1 MKDSE
6 TFEKK
11 QKESTQEQESFA
23 KMHDKEIEQE
33 TSEEELQQENLQQEN
48 LQQEKQET
56 IMQEE
61 PGIASEEIAFQKT
74 DEEDNLFRNDKNS
87 DELSFLQQYRIKK
100 QAKKQ
105 QLREDEYH
113 YRTEK
118 KLQLERE
125 KENDKKKFFAS
136 SWRTVL
142 VIFLISTLI
151 VGIYP
156 FGIRMIEGPDNERLE
171 RYLKTDEFIVE
182 EFQSNMEFKLE
193 KRQVLRAVD
202 KNQEQKDLLL
212 RRMNYQRSSRYGL
225 EYDDLMIEGTDGINN
240 TESQENTL
248 SRYYISDASNHMIQ
262 TNMTKEE
269 IESLENTPKILS
281 VSFRIDNKGR
291 LADCKIDSKYPSL
304 ISFYTR
310 EVNNLFER
318 YAGSTIEKDEMY
330 ELVASMYN
338 VRYFQRSENSDYD
351 ASESSSHT
359 SDMLRVYHDY
369 GSENNFYL
377 NGDVATV
384 NNEKELESDKKLIA
398 TINQVVKQLETLP
411 KEEISVTFYVPASA
425 QEVLETD
432 DYYHYYESM
441 MEQRAIFV
449 LCLASIGIF
458 LMMLL
463 AGVVP
468 FRQQRNANI
477 VSKFNHLPLE
487 LKLFLTTGMMG
498 IVCGIFLFGMQVT
511 SRENVM
517 YDSKELTFIYRVLS
531 GNTPEYFGYAM
542 MVAFLGLL
550 FVYLYMT
557 YLKYIYYCGIIEGLI
572 KNSIFGR
579 VICYICRMMITPFKK
594 MYMRLNRLQQIDL
607 EGSFKKKMMG
617 LWTFH
622 CALLLVVIAL
632 FGMRPEITMILLL
645 GYVVLVFRGIYRF
658 LLQLAYIQNY
668 SKKLAEGNFNLQ
680 ADENIGIFSKT
691 AQYLNRIKTGF
702 KTALEEEVRSQ
713 NMKTELI
720 SNVSHDL
727 KTPLTSIINYSDLL
741 KQPNLTKEQQEEYI
755 DTIHKKSQRLKVLI
769 EDLFEASKASS
780 GNIKLQTELLDIVS
794 VFRQTMGELEEKIQ
808 FSKLDFR
815 LNLPKEP
822 VYCMID
828 GKRTYRV
835 FSNIISNIT
844 KYSLEHTRVYIDATE
859 QDKSITFEFKNI
871 SSYEMNFAADEIMER
886 FKRGDESRNTEG
898 SGLGLA
904 IAKSLTE
911 LQGGS
916 LEIEI
921 DGDLFKLFVSF
932 PKDK

>member
-6 TFEKK
+6 RFEKK
-11 QKESTQEQESFA
+11 QKESTQEQESFDN
-23 KMHDKEIEQE
+23 MNGNNIEQE
-33 TSEEELQQENLQQEN
+33 ISEKKLQQEN

-74 DEEDNLFRNDKNS
+74 DEEDNNLFRNDKNS
-87 DELSFLQQYRIKK
+87 DELSFLQQYRMKK

-487 LKLFLTTGMMG
+487 LKLFLTTGMIG
-498 IVCGIFLFGMQVT
+498 IVCGTFLFGMQVT

-517 YDSKELTFIYRVLS
+517 YDSKELTFIYKVLS

-594 MYMRLNRLQQIDL
+594 MYMRLNRLQKIDL

-632 FGMRPEITMILLL
+632 FGMRPEIAMILLL

-780 GNIKLQTELLDIVS
+780 GNIKLQTERLDIVS

>member
-6 TFEKK
+6 RFEKK
-11 QKESTQEQESFA
+11 QKESAREQESFD
-23 KMHDKEIEQE
+23 KIHDKEMEQE
-33 TSEEELQQENLQQEN
+33 TQKKTLQHENSQEFEQEH
-48 LQQEKQET
+48 
-56 IMQEE
+56 IMQVESE
-61 PGIASEEIAFQKT
+61 IASEEIAFYSSE
-74 DEEDNLFRNDKNS
+74 EEDNFLENEEQGE
-87 DELSFLQQYRIKK
+87 ELSFLQQYRIKS
-100 QAKKQ
+100 QVKKQ
-105 QLREDEYH
+105 KLKEEEYH

-125 KENDKKKFFAS
+125 KEHDKKKFFAS

-156 FGIRMIEGPDNERLE
+156 LGVRIIDGSDNQKLE
-171 RYLKTDEFIVE
+171 RYLKTDEFIRQ
-182 EFQSNMEFKLE
+182 EFNSILKNKLE

-212 RRMNYQRSSRYGL
+212 QRMNHQRSSRYKL
-225 EYDDLMIEGTDGINN
+225 EYDDLMMIEGADGINN

-248 SRYYISDASNHMIQ
+248 SRYYIADSSNHMIQ
-262 TNMTKEE
+262 TNMTNKE
-269 IESLENTPKILS
+269 IETLENTPKLLS
-281 VSFRIDNKGR
+281 ISYRIDSKGR
-291 LADCKIDSKYPSL
+291 LVDSKIDSKYPSL
-304 ISFYTR
+304 ISFYKR
-310 EVNNLFER
+310 EVYDLFGR
-318 YAGSTIEKDEMY
+318 YARSMMEKDGMY
-330 ELVASMYN
+330 ELVSSMYD
-338 VRYFQRSENSDYD
+338 VRYSPHFENPNYGV
-351 ASESSSHT
+351 SESSSRT
-359 SDMLRVYHDY
+359 AGILSVYHED
-369 GSENNFYL
+369 GFEINEFYL
-377 NGDVATV
+377 NGNVVRV
-384 NNEKELESDKKLIA
+384 NDEKELESDKKLIA

-411 KEEISVTFYVPASA
+411 KEEISVTFYVPESA
-425 QEVLETD
+425 LEILETE
-432 DYYHYYESM
+432 DYFSYYDAI
-441 MEQRAIFV
+441 MEQRATFI
-449 LCLASIGIF
+449 LCLAAIGIF
-458 LMMLL
+458 LMMLI

-477 VSKFNHLPLE
+477 VSKFNHIPLE
-487 LKLFLTTGMMG
+487 LKLFVTTGILG
-498 IVCGIFLFGMQVT
+498 IVSGIFLFGIQAT
-511 SRENVM
+511 SIENVT
-517 YDSKELTFIYRVLS
+517 YDSKELTLLYKILL
-531 GNTPEYFGYAM
+531 GNTLEYFGYAM

-579 VICYICRMMITPFKK
+579 FICYICRMMTAPFKK
-594 MYMRLNRLQQIDL
+594 MYLQVRQLQQIDL
-607 EGSFKKKMMG
+607 EGSFKKKVIG
-617 LWTFH
+617 LWLFP
-622 CALLLVVIAL
+622 CVFLFVVIVL
-632 FGMRPEITMILLL
+632 FGMRTEIAMILLL
-645 GYVVLVFRGIYRF
+645 GYIVLVFRWIYRF

-691 AQYLNRIKTGF
+691 AQYLNHIKTGF

-741 KQPNLTKEQQEEYI
+741 KQPNLSKEQQEEYI

-780 GNIKLQTELLDIVS
+780 GNIKLQTERLDIVS

-808 FSKLDFR
+808 TSKLDFR
-815 LNLPKEP
+815 LNLPKES

-828 GKRTYRV
+828 GQRTYRI

-844 KYSLEHTRVYIDATE
+844 KYSLEHTRVYIDVE
-859 QDKSITFEFKNI
+859 KQDKSIIFKFKNI
-871 SSYEMNFAADEIMER
+871 SSYEMNFDADEIMER

-921 DGDLFKLFVSF
+921 DGDLFKLFISF
-932 PKDK
+932 PTE

>member
-11 QKESTQEQESFA
+11 QKESTQEQESFD
-23 KMHDKEIEQE
+23 KMHDKEMEQE
-33 TSEEELQQENLQQEN
+33 TQEEKLQRENS
-48 LQQEKQET
+48 QQEKQET

-87 DELSFLQQYRIKK
+87 DELSFLQQYRMKK

-105 QLREDEYH
+105 QLREEEYH

-125 KENDKKKFFAS
+125 KENDKTKFFAS

-142 VIFLISTLI
+142 VIFLISALI

-156 FGIRMIEGPDNERLE
+156 FGIKMIEGPDNERLE

-240 TESQENTL
+240 TESQRNAL

-487 LKLFLTTGMMG
+487 LKLFLTTGMIG

-550 FVYLYMT
+550 FVYLYTT

-617 LWTFH
+617 LWAFH
-622 CALLLVVIAL
+622 CVLLLVVIAL
-632 FGMRPEITMILLL
+632 FGMRPELAIILLL
-645 GYVVLVFRGIYRF
+645 GYVVLVFRWIYRF

-668 SKKLAEGNFNLQ
+668 SKKLSDGNFNLQ

-780 GNIKLQTELLDIVS
+780 GNIKLQTERLDIVS

-808 FSKLDFR
+808 VSKLDFR

>member
-11 QKESTQEQESFA
+11 QKESTQEQESFDN
-23 KMHDKEIEQE
+23 MDDKEIE
-33 TSEEELQQENLQQEN
+33 
-48 LQQEKQET
+48 QET

-61 PGIASEEIAFQKT
+61 PGIASEEIAFHSS
-74 DEEDNLFRNDKNS
+74 DEEDNRIEHEKQGE
-87 DELSFLQQYRIKK
+87 ELSFLQQYRIKK

-156 FGIRMIEGPDNERLE
+156 FGIKMIEGPDNQRLE
-171 RYLKTDEFIVE
+171 RYLKTDEFFE
-182 EFQSNMEFKLE
+182 EEVRFNLESKLE

-487 LKLFLTTGMMG
+487 LKLFLTTGMIG

-550 FVYLYMT
+550 FVYLYTT

-579 VICYICRMMITPFKK
+579 VICYSCRMMITPFKK

-617 LWTFH
+617 LWAFH
-622 CALLLVVIAL
+622 CVLLLVVIAL
-632 FGMRPEITMILLL
+632 FGMRPELAIILLL
-645 GYVVLVFRGIYRF
+645 GYVVLVFQWIYRF

-668 SKKLAEGNFNLQ
+668 SKKLSDGNFNLQ

-769 EDLFEASKASS
+769 EDLFEASKVSS
-780 GNIKLQTELLDIVS
+780 GNIKLQTERLDIVS

-808 FSKLDFR
+808 VSKLDFR

>member
-11 QKESTQEQESFA
+11 QKESTQEQESFDN
-23 KMHDKEIEQE
+23 MDDKEIEQE
-33 TSEEELQQENLQQEN
+33 TSEEELQQEN

-74 DEEDNLFRNDKNS
+74 DEEDNNLFRNDKNS

-105 QLREDEYH
+105 QLREEEHH

-142 VIFLISTLI
+142 VIFLISALI

-156 FGIRMIEGPDNERLE
+156 FGIKMIEGPDNQRLE
-171 RYLKTDEFIVE
+171 RYLKTDEFFE
-182 EFQSNMEFKLE
+182 EEVRSNLESKLR
-193 KRQVLRAVD
+193 KRLVLHAVD
-202 KNQEQKDLLL
+202 KNQGQKDLLL
-212 RRMNYQRSSRYGL
+212 QRMNYPHPGRDRLQY
-225 EYDDLMIEGTDGINN
+225 EDLITEGIGEINN
-240 TESQENTL
+240 TESQRNAL
-248 SRYYISDASNHMIQ
+248 SRYYITDSSNHMIQ

-269 IESLENTPKILS
+269 IESLEETPKILS
-281 VSFRIDNKGR
+281 ISFQIDNKGR
-291 LADCKIDSKYPSL
+291 LTDCKIDSKYSSL
-304 ISFYTR
+304 ISLYTY
-310 EVNNLFER
+310 EVNQLFER
-318 YAGSTIEKDEMY
+318 YARSMMEKDGMY
-330 ELVASMYN
+330 QLVASMYD
-338 VRYFQRSENSDYD
+338 VRYYQHYENSDYG

-359 SDMLRVYHDY
+359 VDILSVHHDY

-498 IVCGIFLFGMQVT
+498 IVCGIFVFGMQVT

-517 YDSKELTFIYRVLS
+517 YDSKELTFIYKILS

-550 FVYLYMT
+550 FVYLYTT

-579 VICYICRMMITPFKK
+579 VICYICRMMTTPFKK

-617 LWTFH
+617 LWAFH
-622 CALLLVVIAL
+622 CVFLLVVIAL
-632 FGMRPEITMILLL
+632 FGMRPELAIILLL
-645 GYVVLVFRGIYRF
+645 GYVVLVFRWIYRF

-668 SKKLAEGNFNLQ
+668 SKKLSDGNFNLQ

-691 AQYLNRIKTGF
+691 AQYLNRIKIGF

-780 GNIKLQTELLDIVS
+780 GNIKLQTERLDIVS

-921 DGDLFKLFVSF
+921 DGDLFKLFVRF
-932 PKDK
+932 PKDKQISS

>member
-6 TFEKK
+6 RFEKK
-11 QKESTQEQESFA
+11 QKESTQEQESFD
-23 KMHDKEIEQE
+23 KMHDKEMEQE
-33 TSEEELQQENLQQEN
+33 TQEEKLQHENS
-48 LQQEKQET
+48 QQEKQET

-61 PGIASEEIAFQKT
+61 PGIASEEIAFHSS
-74 DEEDNLFRNDKNS
+74 DEEDNRIEHEKNS

-105 QLREDEYH
+105 KLREEEYH

-142 VIFLISTLI
+142 VIFLISALI

-156 FGIRMIEGPDNERLE
+156 FGLRMIEGPDNERLE

-248 SRYYISDASNHMIQ
+248 SRYYIADSSNHMIQ

-398 TINQVVKQLETLP
+398 TINQVVKQLGTLP

-487 LKLFLTTGMMG
+487 LKLFLTTGIMG

-594 MYMRLNRLQQIDL
+594 MYLQFRRLQQIDL

-617 LWTFH
+617 LWAFH
-622 CALLLVVIAL
+622 CVLLLVVIAL
-632 FGMRPEITMILLL
+632 FGMRPELAIILLL
-645 GYVVLVFRGIYRF
+645 GYVVLVFRWIYRF

-668 SKKLAEGNFNLQ
+668 SKKLSDGNFNLQ

-780 GNIKLQTELLDIVS
+780 GNIKLQTERLDIVS

>member
-33 TSEEELQQENLQQEN
+33 ISEKKLQQEN

-487 LKLFLTTGMMG
+487 LKLFLTTGMIG

-579 VICYICRMMITPFKK
+579 VICYIFRMMITPFKK

-632 FGMRPEITMILLL
+632 FGMRPEIAMILLL
-645 GYVVLVFRGIYRF
+645 GYVVLVFRWIYRF

-780 GNIKLQTELLDIVS
+780 GNIKLQTERLDIVS

>member
-33 TSEEELQQENLQQEN
+33 ISEKKLQQEN

-498 IVCGIFLFGMQVT
+498 IVCGIFVFGMQVT

-691 AQYLNRIKTGF
+691 VQYLNRIKTGF

-780 GNIKLQTELLDIVS
+780 GNIKLQTERLDIVS

-808 FSKLDFR
+808 VSKLDFR

-921 DGDLFKLFVSF
+921 DGDLFKLFVRF

>member
-1 MKDSE
+1 MKDSK

-11 QKESTQEQESFA
+11 QKESTQEQESFDN
-23 KMHDKEIEQE
+23 MNGNNIEQE
-33 TSEEELQQENLQQEN
+33 ISEKKLQQENLQQEE
-48 LQQEKQET
+48 QEN
-56 IMQEE
+56 IMQGEI
-61 PGIASEEIAFQKT
+61 GIESEEIAFRKK
-74 DEEDNLFRNDKNS
+74 DNEDKLFGNEKNL
-87 DELSFLQQYRIKK
+87 EGLSFLERHRIKK
-100 QAKKQ
+100 EAKKE
-105 QLREDEYH
+105 QLREDEHH

-125 KENDKKKFFAS
+125 KEKDKKKFFAS
-136 SWRTVL
+136 SWGTVL
-142 VIFLISTLI
+142 AVFLISALV

-156 FGIRMIEGPDNERLE
+156 FGVKMMEGSDNQKLE
-171 RYLKTDEFIVE
+171 HFLKTDHFIRREV
-182 EFQSNMEFKLE
+182 QSNLESKL
-193 KRQVLRAVD
+193 KMRLLLRAVD

-212 RRMNYQRSSRYGL
+212 QRINYQSSRKYGL
-225 EYDDLMIEGTDGINN
+225 QYNDLMIEDAEGINN
-240 TESQENTL
+240 NESQRNSL
-248 SRYYISDASNHMIQ
+248 SRYYITDSSNHMIQ

-269 IESLENTPKILS
+269 IESLEDTPKTLS
-281 VSFRIDNKGR
+281 ISFRINANGG
-291 LADCKIDSKYPSL
+291 LTDCRIDSKYPRL
-304 ISFYTR
+304 VPLYTE

-318 YAGSTIEKDEMY
+318 YTRSTIEKDKIY
-330 ELVASMYN
+330 DLVASMYD
-338 VRYFQRSENSDYD
+338 VHYFERYENSEYD
-351 ASESSSHT
+351 GTDGTSEVVDT
-359 SDMLRVYHDY
+359 LCVYHDY
-369 GSENNFYL
+369 GSRNNEFKL
-377 NGDVATV
+377 NGQAITI
-384 NNEKELESDKKLIA
+384 EEPKELESDKKLIA
-398 TINQVVKQLETLP
+398 TINQVVEQLETLP
-411 KEEISVTFYVPASA
+411 KEEISVTLYVPENIK
-425 QEVLETD
+425 EVLEKG
-432 DYYHYYESM
+432 DYYPYYDSM
-441 MEQRAIFV
+441 MERRAIFI
-449 LCLASIGIF
+449 LCLAGIGIF

-468 FRQQRNANI
+468 FRQQRHANI

-487 LKLFLTTGMMG
+487 LKLFFTVGVMG
-498 IVCGIFLFGMQVT
+498 IVCSVFFFGIQVADRQDT
-511 SRENVM
+511 M
-517 YDSKELTFIYRVLS
+517 FDSKEIVFIYRVLS

-550 FVYLYMT
+550 FVYLYIT
-557 YLKYIYYCGIIEGLI
+557 YLKYIYYCGIVEGLI

-579 VICYICRMMITPFKK
+579 GICYLCRMAVSPVKEVLTKL
-594 MYMRLNRLQQIDL
+594 YHLQKIDL
-607 EGSFKKKMMG
+607 EGSFKKKVMG
-617 LWTFH
+617 MWILH
-622 CALLLVVIAL
+622 CFIFLCVIAL
-632 FGMRPEITMILLL
+632 FGMRPEFALIVLLAYMILA
-645 GYVVLVFRGIYRF
+645 FRWIYRF

-668 SKKLAEGNFNLQ
+668 SKKLSDGNFNLQ
-680 ADENIGIFSKT
+680 ADENIGVFSKT

-702 KTALEEEVRSQ
+702 KTALDEEVRSQ

-741 KQPNLTKEQQEEYI
+741 KQPNLTKEQQDEYI

-780 GNIKLQTELLDIVS
+780 GNIKLQTERLDIIS

-844 KYSLEHTRVYIDATE
+844 KYSLKHTRVYIDVTE
-859 QDKSITFEFKNI
+859 QDESITFEFKNI
-871 SSYEMNFAADEIMER
+871 SSYEMNFDAVEIMER

-921 DGDLFKLFVSF
+921 DGDLFKLFVRF
-932 PKDK
+932 PKEK

>member
-6 TFEKK
+6 RFEKK
-11 QKESTQEQESFA
+11 QKESTQEQESFDN
-23 KMHDKEIEQE
+23 MNGNNIEQE
-33 TSEEELQQENLQQEN
+33 ISEKKLQQEN

-61 PGIASEEIAFQKT
+61 PGIASEEIAFHSS
-74 DEEDNLFRNDKNS
+74 DEEDNRLGNEKQGE
-87 DELSFLQQYRIKK
+87 ELSFLQQYRIKK

-105 QLREDEYH
+105 QLREEEHH

-125 KENDKKKFFAS
+125 KENDKTKFFAS

-142 VIFLISTLI
+142 VIFLISALI

-156 FGIRMIEGPDNERLE
+156 FGIKMIEGPDNERLE

-240 TESQENTL
+240 TESQANTL
-248 SRYYISDASNHMIQ
+248 SRYYIADSSNHMIQ

-291 LADCKIDSKYPSL
+291 SGDCKIDSKYPSL

-351 ASESSSHT
+351 ASESSSRT

-449 LCLASIGIF
+449 LCLAAIGIF

-498 IVCGIFLFGMQVT
+498 IVCGIFVFGMQVT

-632 FGMRPEITMILLL
+632 FGMRPEIAMILLL
-645 GYVVLVFRGIYRF
+645 GYVVLVFRWIYRF

-668 SKKLAEGNFNLQ
+668 SKKLSDGNFNLQ

-780 GNIKLQTELLDIVS
+780 GNIKLQTERLDIVS

-921 DGDLFKLFVSF
+921 DGDLFKLFVRF

>member
-11 QKESTQEQESFA
+11 QKESTQEQESFDN
-23 KMHDKEIEQE
+23 MDDKEIEQE
-33 TSEEELQQENLQQEN
+33 TSEEELQQEN

-74 DEEDNLFRNDKNS
+74 DEEDNNLFRNDKNS

-105 QLREDEYH
+105 QLREEEHH

-142 VIFLISTLI
+142 VIFLISALI

-156 FGIRMIEGPDNERLE
+156 FGIKMIEGPDNQRLE
-171 RYLKTDEFIVE
+171 RYLKTDEFFE
-182 EFQSNMEFKLE
+182 EEVRFNLESKLR
-193 KRQVLRAVD
+193 KRLVLHAVD
-202 KNQEQKDLLL
+202 KNQGQKDLLL
-212 RRMNYQRSSRYGL
+212 QRMNYPHPGRDRLQY
-225 EYDDLMIEGTDGINN
+225 EDLITEGIGEINN
-240 TESQENTL
+240 TESQRNAL
-248 SRYYISDASNHMIQ
+248 SRYYITDSSNHMIQ

-269 IESLENTPKILS
+269 IESLEETPKILS
-281 VSFRIDNKGR
+281 ISFQIDNKGR
-291 LADCKIDSKYPSL
+291 LTDCKIDSKYSSL
-304 ISFYTR
+304 ISLYTY
-310 EVNNLFER
+310 EVNQLFER
-318 YAGSTIEKDEMY
+318 YARSMMEKDGMY
-330 ELVASMYN
+330 QLVASMYD
-338 VRYFQRSENSDYD
+338 VRYYQHYENPDYG

-359 SDMLRVYHDY
+359 VDILSVHHDY

-550 FVYLYMT
+550 FVYLYMP
-557 YLKYIYYCGIIEGLI
+557 YLKYIYYCAMIEGLI

-607 EGSFKKKMMG
+607 EGS
-617 LWTFH
+617 
-622 CALLLVVIAL
+622 
-632 FGMRPEITMILLL
+632 LLL
-645 GYVVLVFRGIYRF
+645 GYVVLVFRWIYRF

-668 SKKLAEGNFNLQ
+668 SKKLSDGNFNLQ

-780 GNIKLQTELLDIVS
+780 GNIKLQTERLDIVS

-921 DGDLFKLFVSF
+921 DGDLFKLFVRF

>member
-1 MKDSE
+1 MNDSE
-6 TFEKK
+6 RFEKK
-11 QKESTQEQESFA
+11 QKKSTREQESFDN
-23 KMHDKEIEQE
+23 MDGNHIEQE
-33 TSEEELQQENLQQEN
+33 ISEETLQHEDSQQSEQEH
-48 LQQEKQET
+48 
-56 IMQEE
+56 IMQVESE
-61 PGIASEEIAFQKT
+61 IASEEIAFHSS
-74 DEEDNLFRNDKNS
+74 DEEDNFLENEEQGE
-87 DELSFLQQYRIKK
+87 ELSFLQQYRIKS
-100 QAKKQ
+100 QVKKQ
-105 QLREDEYH
+105 KLKEEEYH

-125 KENDKKKFFAS
+125 KEHDKKKFFAS

-142 VIFLISTLI
+142 VIFLISALI

-156 FGIRMIEGPDNERLE
+156 FGVRIIDGSDNQKLE
-171 RYLKTDEFIVE
+171 RYLKTDEFIRQ
-182 EFQSNMEFKLE
+182 EFKSNLKIKLE

-212 RRMNYQRSSRYGL
+212 QRMNNQHSSRYKL
-225 EYDDLMIEGTDGINN
+225 EYDDLMMIEGTDGINN
-240 TESQENTL
+240 TESQENNL
-248 SRYYISDASNHMIQ
+248 SRYYIADSSNHMIQ

-269 IESLENTPKILS
+269 IESLENTPKLLS
-281 VSFRIDNKGR
+281 ISFRIDSKGR
-291 LADCKIDSKYPSL
+291 LVDSKIDSKYPSL
-304 ISFYTR
+304 ISFYKG
-310 EVNNLFER
+310 EVYDLFER
-318 YAGSTIEKDEMY
+318 YARSVMEKDGMY
-330 ELVASMYN
+330 ELVSSMYD
-338 VRYFQRSENSDYD
+338 VRYSPRFENPNYGV
-351 ASESSSHT
+351 SESSSRT
-359 SDMLRVYHDY
+359 AGIIRIYHED
-369 GSENNFYL
+369 SFEINEFYL
-377 NGDVATV
+377 NGNVVRV
-384 NNEKELESDKKLIA
+384 NDEKELESDKKLIA

-411 KEEISVTFYVPASA
+411 KEEISVTFYVPESA
-425 QEVLETD
+425 LEVLETD
-432 DYYHYYESM
+432 NYFSYYDAI
-441 MEQRAIFV
+441 MEQRATFI
-449 LCLASIGIF
+449 LCLAAIGIF
-458 LMMLL
+458 LMTLI

-487 LKLFLTTGMMG
+487 LKLFLTIGILG
-498 IVCGIFLFGMQVT
+498 IVSGIFLFGIQAT
-511 SRENVM
+511 SIENVT
-517 YDSKELTFIYRVLS
+517 YDSKELTLLYKILL
-531 GNTPEYFGYAM
+531 GNTLEYFGYAM

-557 YLKYIYYCGIIEGLI
+557 YLKYIYYCGILEGLI

-579 VICYICRMMITPFKK
+579 FICYICRMMTAPFKK
-594 MYMRLNRLQQIDL
+594 MYLQVRQLQQIDL
-607 EGSFKKKMMG
+607 EGSFKKKVIG
-617 LWTFH
+617 LWLFH
-622 CALLLVVIAL
+622 CVFLFVVIAL
-632 FGMRPEITMILLL
+632 FGMRTEITMILLL
-645 GYVVLVFRGIYRF
+645 GYIVLVFRWIYRF

-691 AQYLNRIKTGF
+691 AQYLNHIKTGF

-780 GNIKLQTELLDIVS
+780 GNIKLQTERLDIVS

-808 FSKLDFR
+808 TSKLDFR
-815 LNLPKEP
+815 LNLPKES

-828 GKRTYRV
+828 GQRTYRI

-844 KYSLEHTRVYIDATE
+844 KYSLEHTRVYIDVE
-859 QDKSITFEFKNI
+859 KQDKSIIFKFKNI
-871 SSYEMNFAADEIMER
+871 SSYEMNFDADEIMER

-921 DGDLFKLFVSF
+921 DGDLFKLFISF
-932 PKDK
+932 PTE

>member
-6 TFEKK
+6 RFEKK
-11 QKESTQEQESFA
+11 QKESTQEQESFD
-23 KMHDKEIEQE
+23 KMHDKEMEQE
-33 TSEEELQQENLQQEN
+33 TQEEKLQHENS
-48 LQQEKQET
+48 QQEKQET

-61 PGIASEEIAFQKT
+61 PGIASEEIAFHSS
-74 DEEDNLFRNDKNS
+74 DEEDNRIEHEKNS

-105 QLREDEYH
+105 KLREEEYH

-142 VIFLISTLI
+142 VIFLISALI

-156 FGIRMIEGPDNERLE
+156 FGLRMIEGPDNERLE

-248 SRYYISDASNHMIQ
+248 SRYYIADSSNHMIQ

-487 LKLFLTTGMMG
+487 LKLFLTTGMIG

-617 LWTFH
+617 LWAFH
-622 CALLLVVIAL
+622 CVLLLVVIAL
-632 FGMRPEITMILLL
+632 FGMRPELAIILLL
-645 GYVVLVFRGIYRF
+645 GYVVLVFRWIYRF

-668 SKKLAEGNFNLQ
+668 SKKLSDGNFNLQ

-780 GNIKLQTELLDIVS
+780 GNIKLQTERLDIVS

-808 FSKLDFR
+808 VSKLDFR

>member
-6 TFEKK
+6 RFEKK
-11 QKESTQEQESFA
+11 QKESTQEQESFD
-23 KMHDKEIEQE
+23 KMHDKEMEQE
-33 TSEEELQQENLQQEN
+33 TQEEKLQRENS
-48 LQQEKQET
+48 QQEKQET

-87 DELSFLQQYRIKK
+87 DELSFLQQYRMKK

-105 QLREDEYH
+105 QLREEEYH

-125 KENDKKKFFAS
+125 KENDKTKFFAS

-142 VIFLISTLI
+142 VIFLISALI

-156 FGIRMIEGPDNERLE
+156 FGIKMIEGPDNERLE

-240 TESQENTL
+240 TESQRNAL

-281 VSFRIDNKGR
+281 VSFQIDNKGR
-291 LADCKIDSKYPSL
+291 LTDCKIDSKYSSL
-304 ISFYTR
+304 ISLYTY
-310 EVNNLFER
+310 EVNQLFER
-318 YAGSTIEKDEMY
+318 YARSMMEKDEMY

-351 ASESSSHT
+351 ASESSSRT

-487 LKLFLTTGMMG
+487 LKLFLTTGMIG

-550 FVYLYMT
+550 FVYLYTT

-617 LWTFH
+617 LWAFH
-622 CALLLVVIAL
+622 CVLLLVVIAL
-632 FGMRPEITMILLL
+632 FGMRPELAIILLL
-645 GYVVLVFRGIYRF
+645 GYVVLVFRWIYRF

-668 SKKLAEGNFNLQ
+668 SKKLSDGNFNLQ

-780 GNIKLQTELLDIVS
+780 GNIKLQTERLDIVS

-808 FSKLDFR
+808 VSKLDFR

>member
-11 QKESTQEQESFA
+11 QKESTQEQESFDN
-23 KMHDKEIEQE
+23 MDDKEIEQE
-33 TSEEELQQENLQQEN
+33 TSEEELQQEN

-487 LKLFLTTGMMG
+487 LKLFLTTGMIG

-632 FGMRPEITMILLL
+632 FGMRPEIAMILLL

-780 GNIKLQTELLDIVS
+780 GNIKLQTERLDIVS

-921 DGDLFKLFVSF
+921 DGDLFKLFVRF
-932 PKDK
+932 PKDKQISS

>member
-6 TFEKK
+6 RFEKK
-11 QKESTQEQESFA
+11 QKESTQEQESFDN
-23 KMHDKEIEQE
+23 MDDKEIEQE
-33 TSEEELQQENLQQEN
+33 TSEEELQQEN

-74 DEEDNLFRNDKNS
+74 DEEDNNLFRNDKNS

-142 VIFLISTLI
+142 VIFLISALI

-156 FGIRMIEGPDNERLE
+156 FGIKMIEGPDNQRLE
-171 RYLKTDEFIVE
+171 RYLKTDEFFE
-182 EFQSNMEFKLE
+182 EEVRSNLESKLR
-193 KRQVLRAVD
+193 KRLVLHAVD
-202 KNQEQKDLLL
+202 KNQGQKDLLL
-212 RRMNYQRSSRYGL
+212 QRMNYPHPGRDRLQY
-225 EYDDLMIEGTDGINN
+225 EDLITEGIGEINN
-240 TESQENTL
+240 TESQRNAL
-248 SRYYISDASNHMIQ
+248 SRYYITDSSNHMIQ

-269 IESLENTPKILS
+269 IESLEETPKILS
-281 VSFRIDNKGR
+281 ISFQIDNKGR
-291 LADCKIDSKYPSL
+291 LTDCKIDSKYSSL
-304 ISFYTR
+304 ISLYTY
-310 EVNNLFER
+310 EVNQLFER
-318 YAGSTIEKDEMY
+318 YARSMMEKDGMY
-330 ELVASMYN
+330 QLVASMYD
-338 VRYFQRSENSDYD
+338 VRYYQHYENPDYG

-359 SDMLRVYHDY
+359 VDILSVHHDY

-449 LCLASIGIF
+449 LCLAAIGIF

-498 IVCGIFLFGMQVT
+498 IVCGIFVFGMQVT

-517 YDSKELTFIYRVLS
+517 YDSKELTFIYKILS

-550 FVYLYMT
+550 FVYLYTT

-617 LWTFH
+617 LWAFH
-622 CALLLVVIAL
+622 CVLLLVVIAL
-632 FGMRPEITMILLL
+632 FGMRPELAIILLL
-645 GYVVLVFRGIYRF
+645 GYVVLVFRWIYRF

-668 SKKLAEGNFNLQ
+668 SKKLSDGNFNLQ

-780 GNIKLQTELLDIVS
+780 GNIKLQTERLDIVS

-921 DGDLFKLFVSF
+921 DGDLFKLFVRF

>member
-6 TFEKK
+6 RFEKK
-11 QKESTQEQESFA
+11 QKESTQEQESFDN
-23 KMHDKEIEQE
+23 MNGNHIEQE
-33 TSEEELQQENLQQEN
+33 TSEEKLQHEN
-48 LQQEKQET
+48 LQQEKRET

-212 RRMNYQRSSRYGL
+212 QRMNYQRSSRYGL

-449 LCLASIGIF
+449 LCLAAIGIF

-477 VSKFNHLPLE
+477 VSKFNHIPLE

-498 IVCGIFLFGMQVT
+498 IVCGIFVFGMQVT

-617 LWTFH
+617 LWAFH
-622 CALLLVVIAL
+622 CVFLLVVIAL
-632 FGMRPEITMILLL
+632 FGMRPELAIILLL
-645 GYVVLVFRGIYRF
+645 GYVVLVFRWIYRF

-691 AQYLNRIKTGF
+691 AQYLNHIKTGF

-755 DTIHKKSQRLKVLI
+755 DTIYKKSQRLKVLI

-780 GNIKLQTELLDIVS
+780 GNIKLQTERLDIVS

-844 KYSLEHTRVYIDATE
+844 KYSLKHTRVYIDVTE

-898 SGLGLA
+898 SGLGLS

-932 PKDK
+932 PKEK

>member
-6 TFEKK
+6 RFEKK
-11 QKESTQEQESFA
+11 QKESTQEQESFDN
-23 KMHDKEIEQE
+23 MNGNHIEQE
-33 TSEEELQQENLQQEN
+33 TSEEKLQHENSQQD
-48 LQQEKQET
+48 KQEH

-74 DEEDNLFRNDKNS
+74 DEEDNNLFRNDKNS

-105 QLREDEYH
+105 QLREEEYH

-125 KENDKKKFFAS
+125 KENDKTKFFAS

-142 VIFLISTLI
+142 VIFLISALI

-156 FGIRMIEGPDNERLE
+156 FGIKMIEGPDNERLE

-248 SRYYISDASNHMIQ
+248 SRYYISDSSNHMIQ

-487 LKLFLTTGMMG
+487 LKLFLTTGMIG

-632 FGMRPEITMILLL
+632 FGMRPEIAMILLL

-780 GNIKLQTELLDIVS
+780 GNIKLQTERLDIVS

-921 DGDLFKLFVSF
+921 DGDLFKLFVRF

>member
-33 TSEEELQQENLQQEN
+33 ISEKKLQQEN

-487 LKLFLTTGMMG
+487 LKLFLTTGMIG

-617 LWTFH
+617 LWTFY

-632 FGMRPEITMILLL
+632 FGMRPEIAMILLL

-769 EDLFEASKASS
+769 EDLFEARKASS
-780 GNIKLQTELLDIVS
+780 GNIKLQTERLDIVS

>member
-33 TSEEELQQENLQQEN
+33 TSEKKLQQEN

-156 FGIRMIEGPDNERLE
+156 FGIKMIEGPDNQRLE
-171 RYLKTDEFIVE
+171 RYLKTDEFFE
-182 EFQSNMEFKLE
+182 EEVRFNLESKLE

-487 LKLFLTTGMMG
+487 LKLFLTTGMIG

-550 FVYLYMT
+550 FVYLYTT

-579 VICYICRMMITPFKK
+579 VICYSCRMMITPFKK

-617 LWTFH
+617 LWAFH
-622 CALLLVVIAL
+622 CVLLLVVIAL
-632 FGMRPEITMILLL
+632 FGMRPELAIILLL
-645 GYVVLVFRGIYRF
+645 GYVVLVFQWIYRF

-668 SKKLAEGNFNLQ
+668 SKKLSDGNFNLQ

-780 GNIKLQTELLDIVS
+780 GNIKLQTERLDIVS

-808 FSKLDFR
+808 VSKLDFR

>member
-6 TFEKK
+6 RFEKK
-11 QKESTQEQESFA
+11 QKESTQEQESFD
-23 KMHDKEIEQE
+23 KMHDKEMEQE
-33 TSEEELQQENLQQEN
+33 TQEEKLQHENS
-48 LQQEKQET
+48 QQEKQET

-61 PGIASEEIAFQKT
+61 PGIASEEIAFHSS
-74 DEEDNLFRNDKNS
+74 DEEDNRIEHEKNS

-105 QLREDEYH
+105 KLREEEYH

-142 VIFLISTLI
+142 VIFLISALI

-156 FGIRMIEGPDNERLE
+156 FGLRMIEGPDNERLE

-248 SRYYISDASNHMIQ
+248 SRYYIADSSNHMIQ

-449 LCLASIGIF
+449 LCLAAIGIF

-498 IVCGIFLFGMQVT
+498 IVCGIFVFGIQVT

-542 MVAFLGLL
+542 MGAFLGLL

-617 LWTFH
+617 LWACH
-622 CALLLVVIAL
+622 CVFLLVAIAL
-632 FGMRPEITMILLL
+632 FGMRPELAIILLL
-645 GYVVLVFRGIYRF
+645 GYVVLVFRWIYRF

-668 SKKLAEGNFNLQ
+668 SKKLSDGNFNLQ

-780 GNIKLQTELLDIVS
+780 GNIKLQTERLDIVS

-808 FSKLDFR
+808 VSKLDFR

>member
-6 TFEKK
+6 RFEKK
-11 QKESTQEQESFA
+11 QKESTQEQESFDN
-23 KMHDKEIEQE
+23 MNGNNIEQE
-33 TSEEELQQENLQQEN
+33 ISEKKLQHENS
-48 LQQEKQET
+48 QQEKQET
-56 IMQEE
+56 IMQGE
-61 PGIASEEIAFQKT
+61 PGIASEEIAFHSS
-74 DEEDNLFRNDKNS
+74 DEEDNRLGNEKQGE
-87 DELSFLQQYRIKK
+87 ELSFLQQYRIKK

-105 QLREDEYH
+105 QLREEEHH

-125 KENDKKKFFAS
+125 KETDKNKFFAS

-142 VIFLISTLI
+142 VIFLISALI

-156 FGIRMIEGPDNERLE
+156 FGIKMIEGPDNERLE

-212 RRMNYQRSSRYGL
+212 QRMNYQRSSRYGL

-248 SRYYISDASNHMIQ
+248 SRYYIADSSNHMIQ

-498 IVCGIFLFGMQVT
+498 IVCGIFVFGMQVT

-579 VICYICRMMITPFKK
+579 VICYICRMLITPFKK
-594 MYMRLNRLQQIDL
+594 MYLQFRRLQQIDL

-617 LWTFH
+617 LWAFH
-622 CALLLVVIAL
+622 CVLLLVVIAL
-632 FGMRPEITMILLL
+632 FGMRPELAIILLL
-645 GYVVLVFRGIYRF
+645 GYVVLVFRWIYRF

-668 SKKLAEGNFNLQ
+668 SKKLSDGNFNLQ

-780 GNIKLQTELLDIVS
+780 GNIKLQTERLDIVS

-808 FSKLDFR
+808 TSKLDFR

-921 DGDLFKLFVSF
+921 DGDLFKLFVRF
-932 PKDK
+932 PKDKQISS

>member
-33 TSEEELQQENLQQEN
+33 ISEKKLQQEN

-487 LKLFLTTGMMG
+487 LKLFLTTGMIG

-632 FGMRPEITMILLL
+632 FGMRPEIAMILLL

-780 GNIKLQTELLDIVS
+780 GNIKLQTERLDIVS

-921 DGDLFKLFVSF
+921 DGDLFKLFVRF